1 MGFVVGQAS
10 KLGRRHCRRL
20 YRARRKRKRKGRVA
34 AAAAAA
40 AAVRGQLSMELEL
53 NFEIYRVNNRALIY
67 DF

>member
-34 AAAAAA
+34 AAAAT
-40 AAVRGQLSMELEL
+40 AVRGQLSMELEL

>member
-34 AAAAAA
+34 AAAAA
-40 AAVRGQLSMELEL
+40 VRGQLSMELEL

>member
-20 YRARRKRKRKGRVA
+20 YRARRKRKGRV
-34 AAAAAA
+34 AAAAA

>member
-40 AAVRGQLSMELEL
+40 VRGQLSMELEL